1 MSTAST
7 YIASCSTIVLAHDTL
22 NPQPIFHISPH
33 ASKVNCVTYNH
44 NSRVLGSSGD
54 DSSIILSHTES
65 GEKLAALE
73 PTSFNPS
80 PINSIAFTS
89 KSELLGCGA
98 LDGSVRIWDL
108 RRKEVF
114 VSFPYHTDSV
124 SCVTWNYTDQQLA
137 SSSLSG
143 DIALHSMLTKVVIG
157 NFKQRGSA
165 GIKVIQFSPFKKN
178 YLGAGSENGSVYVWD
193 CNTKSVACGFPSF
206 HNSPVTG
213 LAFSAV
219 NHMLMCTGG
228 LDQRINFYDTQEKKI
243 VKTIEADAPL
253 TCISFCTDGYT
264 FAGGTLYGTIL
275 IYDLR
280 NPTNPKNVL
289 RGHEGNAV
297 NWVEFAKAKDLRTRP
312 AREQSREGRDIGGN
326 IGRDPGVNIIKDTKE
341 PAVVPTGAVENSANY
356 NRFRTIEE
364 IKLEA
369 KLRVEQKRKEK
380 EKKDLAIQENPEITS
395 SRLPPGRSIPPR
407 PQVDIKDTKD
417 NSKSPLV
424 ARDPSPIKPILVGND
439 TPGNPN
445 LNIFRPSPVL
455 TTTSLEER
463 HIQNPWKPEEKPIQ
477 QVKIE
482 DKSPVNAPKNDEKTP
497 SPEINPLEI
506 ERTDASDFRN
516 VVELVEKR
524 LNSQDDAI
532 FELREDIQNL
542 HVELIRQFTIQLSE
556 MRTMMSEF
564 SVANS
569 SLLTE
574 NQNLREEIERL
585 KKTSY

>member
-1 MSTAST
+1 
-7 YIASCSTIVLAHDTL
+7 
-22 NPQPIFHISPH
+22 
-33 ASKVNCVTYNH
+33 
-44 NSRVLGSSGD
+44 
-54 DSSIILSHTES
+54 
-65 GEKLAALE
+65 
-73 PTSFNPS
+73 
-80 PINSIAFTS
+80 
-89 KSELLGCGA
+89 
-98 LDGSVRIWDL
+98 
-108 RRKEVF
+108 
-114 VSFPYHTDSV
+114 
-124 SCVTWNYTDQQLA
+124 
-137 SSSLSG
+137 
-143 DIALHSMLTKVVIG
+143 MLTKVVIG

-312 AREQSREGRDIGGN
+312 AREQSRESRGEGRDLGGNIARDIGVN
-326 IGRDPGVNIIKDTKE
+326 IGKDSKE
-341 PAVVPTGAVENSANY
+341 PAAALSGVSENITNF

-380 EKKDLAIQENPEITS
+380 EKKDLTVQENPEISS
-395 SRLPPGRSIPPR
+395 SRLPPNRNIPPR
-407 PQVDIKDTKD
+407 PQVDIKDNNKD
-417 NSKSPLV
+417 SSKSPLV
-424 ARDPSPIKPILVGND
+424 GRDPSPIKPVLVGSD
-439 TPGNPN
+439 TPGNSN
-445 LNIFRPSPVL
+445 FNIYRPSPVL
-455 TTTSLEER
+455 TTTPLEER
-463 HIQNPWKPEEKPIQ
+463 HMQNAWKPEEKPIQ
-477 QVKIE
+477 QAKVE
-482 DKSPVNAPKNDEKTP
+482 DKSPVNVPKNEEKTP

-524 LNSQDDAI
+524 LNSQDDSI

-542 HVELIRQFTIQLSE
+542 HVELIRQFTIQLV
-556 MRTMMSEF
+556 R
-564 SVANS
+564 
-569 SLLTE
+569 
-574 NQNLREEIERL
+574 II
-585 KKTSY
+585 